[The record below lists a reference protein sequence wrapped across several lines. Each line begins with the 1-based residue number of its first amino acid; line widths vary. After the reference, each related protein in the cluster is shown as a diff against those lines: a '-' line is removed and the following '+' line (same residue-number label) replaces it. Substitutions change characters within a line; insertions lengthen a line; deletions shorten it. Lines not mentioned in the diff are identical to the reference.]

1 MMSASSLF
9 ASTPVSGSFHLSS
22 TVAGHWIL
30 QLGRRFA
37 VHAVSLAT
45 HHRSSLDCAALHYH
59 RTSFGTAS
67 EKQTSA
73 MVVVPLELS
82 RPVAGSARS
91 LALPLSAFP
100 LSIN

>member
-1 MMSASSLF
+1 MSAPLLF
-9 ASTPVSGSFHLSS
+9 SFTPASDSFYLSS
-22 TVAGHWIL
+22 TVAGQCIL
-30 QLGRRFA
+30 QFGRRFA

-82 RPVAGSARS
+82 SPVSRTTRS
-91 LALPLSAFP
+91 FNLPLSAFP
-100 LSIN
+100 LFIN